1 VLIAG
6 GPHPDTARKLIDY
19 LLSNEVEAK
28 LAQSDAAQ
36 IPLHPGI
43 EAPPELRPVDKLK
56 TMQVN
61 YAEIAAKLQAIQ
73 PFLKRWVESG
83 S

>member
-1 VLIAG
+1 
-6 GPHPDTARKLIDY
+6 
-19 LLSNEVEAK
+19 
-28 LAQSDAAQ
+28 
-36 IPLHPGI
+36 
-43 EAPPELRPVDKLK
+43 VD
-56 TMQVN
+56 

>member
-1 VLIAG
+1 MPRKSRFI
-6 GPHPDTARKLIDY
+6 PD
-19 LLSNEVEAK
+19 VE
-28 LAQSDAAQ
+28 
-36 IPLHPGI
+36 G
-43 EAPPELRPVDKLK
+43 PPELRPIDKIK
-56 TMQVN
+56 TTQVN

>member
-6 GPHPDTARKLIDY
+6 APHPDAARKLIDY
-19 LLSNEVEAK
+19 LLSKQVEAK
-28 LAQSDAAQ
+28 LARSDAAQ
-36 IPLHPGI
+36 IPLHSGV
-43 EAPPELRPVDKLK
+43 EGPPELRSIDRLK
-56 TMQVN
+56 TTQVN
-61 YAEIAAKLQAIQ
+61 YAEVAAKLQAIQ

>member
-1 VLIAG
+1 L
-6 GPHPDTARKLIDY
+6 GPI
-19 LLSNEVEAK
+19 
-28 LAQSDAAQ
+28 
-36 IPLHPGI
+36 
-43 EAPPELRPVDKLK
+43 DKLK
-56 TMQVN
+56 TTRVN